1 MLSGDKRTDTMKKET
16 ISSGAAFIA
25 AMLQDP
31 AVLEAL
37 EPVFC
42 RIGAAIAR
50 STAEQI
56 NTRHANALV
65 PPKDAVI
72 PIQDL
77 CMMLKT
83 TENTFRKHFI
93 KTGKLQ
99 LVPPPANADRRKK
112 YVSAKAWAAIS
123 KEVPMNVIRIKTA
136 A

>member
-1 MLSGDKRTDTMKKET
+1 MKKET

-25 AMLQDP
+25 AILQDP

-50 STAEQI
+50 STADQI
-56 NTRHANALV
+56 NTRHANVLV

-72 PIQDL
+72 PIQDICKAL
-77 CMMLKT
+77 RT
-83 TENTFRKHFI
+83 TEATFKKHFLDT
-93 KTGKLQ
+93 KKLE
-99 LVPPPANADRRKK
+99 LVPPPANADKRKK
-112 YVSAKAWAAIS
+112 YVSAKAWANIS
-123 KEVPMNVIRIKTA
+123 KEVPMKVIRIKA